1 MEELFDRIVKLPL
14 GMKLG
19 ALVGIVAVVTATN
32 YFVWPGVSDMYS
44 DIERKQRE
52 LAKLEQDRTKKQAI
66 ANNLNQY
73 RRRLELLEQEL
84 AEALT
89 EMPED
94 LRMDDLLTQ
103 LAELAKKAGLNLA
116 SIEPQS
122 ESRAAMYYKIPI
134 KMKVEGSY
142 HEIGVFLDSV
152 GKLRRIVNVTDISL
166 GSPKP
171 KNEKI
176 ILKAE
181 YLATTF
187 RFAGNAEKDAGKKGK
202 KRKGGK

>member
-1 MEELFDRIVKLPL
+1 MEELFDRIVRLPL
-14 GMKLG
+14 GAKLG
-19 ALVGIVAVVTATN
+19 AVVGIVVVVTAVN
-32 YFVWPGVSDMYS
+32 YFVWPGVSEMY
-44 DIERKQRE
+44 DKIEQKQRE
-52 LAKLEQDRTKKQAI
+52 LSKLEQERTKKRAI

-103 LAELAKKAGLNLA
+103 LSELAKKAGLNLT

-122 ESRAAMYYKIPI
+122 ESRASMYYKIPI
-134 KMKVEGSY
+134 KMEVEGAY

-166 GSPKP
+166 GSPKAR
-171 KNEKI
+171 NEKI

-187 RFAGNAEKDAGKKGK
+187 RFAGDEAGEKGKKGK
-202 KRKGGK
+202 KGRRK